1 MAPQI
6 FAGKYVVQDEIAR
19 GGMGVIYRAL
29 DRTLNRI
36 VAIKLVHAHLSGD
49 ASFVERFLR
58 EARAMARLQHDNIV
72 SIYAVEEDQQ
82 TQFLVME
89 FCAGSNLRALIR
101 HQPQLSLQDAVRLS
115 HQLASALAY
124 AHGQGII
131 HRDIKPANV
140 LVDKKGKAKLTDF
153 GIAAALDEAS
163 ITMTGQVIGTPEYMS
178 PEQARGLKLDGR
190 SDLYSLGIMMYEM
203 LTGRTP
209 YAVGSKTSILGRLAY
224 EQDELELT
232 FPATVPSMLQG
243 VVRDLVRRNPGE
255 RIPDADILANQLHEI
270 LFTIPGSPAVREVTE
285 CDATV
290 VAPVPKPAAPPSV
303 SPLDDRTIASPY
315 GTTQTSVA
323 PGVPETS
330 KHPPSVPPRHAHP
343 SPVLDETTV
352 LPAQPQPSLK
362 GPRETPSSPPRPPLP
377 ASPPALRLVP
387 WIGGGVAIVL
397 ALSGLVYFL
406 ANYGGSLQDGSG
418 SVISKKQEP
427 PSDQPAEIR
436 QPGES
441 QHSEP
446 FQQLNEER
454 KQLSEDQARLAEK
467 QRQAELQ
474 RTREEAEQRDLAS
487 RRERTTKEREAAA
500 QRARAEEEKRK
511 AQDTARLQKERQT
524 ADVAHAEEQ
533 RRNAQAQA
541 GVDRERAAAA
551 PSGIDAA
558 SQRQAAQPNLL
569 TSQMAKAFPDPQL
582 QALLNRFKQAYEH
595 HDWGTLQ
602 TLSTMTERR
611 RVNVE
616 FMFSNYTEF
625 RASIQNVT
633 QTEEGATAT
642 LVLETGT
649 RSNGET
655 IDIPPLSRKYALHIP
670 QGAGGWDRIK
680 W

>member
-36 VAIKLVHAHLSGD
+36 VAVKLVHAHLSGD

-82 TQFLVME
+82 TQYLVME

-243 VVRDLVRRNPGE
+243 VVRDLVRRNPEE

-270 LFTIPGSPAVREVTE
+270 LFTIPGSPTVKEVTE

-290 VAPVPKPAAPPSV
+290 VAPVPKPATPPSV
-303 SPLDDRTIASPY
+303 SPVDDRTIASTY

-323 PGVPETS
+323 PGVPEAS
-330 KHPPSVPPRHAHP
+330 KHPSVPPRHAHP

-352 LPAQPQPSLK
+352 LPAQPHASS
-362 GPRETPSSPPRPPLP
+362 GSPRETPSSPPRPPLP
-377 ASPPALRLVP
+377 ASPPAVRLLP

-406 ANYGGSLQDGSG
+406 ANYGGALQDGSG
-418 SVISKKQEP
+418 SVISKKPEP
-427 PSDQPAEIR
+427 PSDQAAERR

-441 QHSEP
+441 RP
-446 FQQLNEER
+446 FQQLDEER

-474 RTREEAEQRDLAS
+474 RAEDAEQRELAS
-487 RRERTTKEREAAA
+487 RRERMNKERETAA
-500 QRARAEEEKRK
+500 QRVRAEDERRK

-524 ADVAHAEEQ
+524 ADIEQRARAEEQ
-533 RRNAQAQA
+533 RRNAQAQT
-541 GVDRERAAAA
+541 GVDRERAAAV
-551 PSGIDAA
+551 PSGIDTA
-558 SQRQAAQPNLL
+558 SQRQAPQPNPP
-569 TSQMAKAFPDPQL
+569 SPHMARAFPDPQL

-602 TLSTMTERR
+602 ALSTMTERR

-616 FMFSNYTEF
+616 FMFSNYTQF
-625 RASIQNVT
+625 KASIQNVT
-633 QTEEGATAT
+633 QTDEGATAT

-655 IDIPPLSRKYALHIP
+655 IDIPPLSRKYALHIS
-670 QGAGGWDRIK
+670 QGAGGWDRIN

>member
-1 MAPQI
+1 
-6 FAGKYVVQDEIAR
+6 
-19 GGMGVIYRAL
+19 
-29 DRTLNRI
+29 
-36 VAIKLVHAHLSGD
+36 
-49 ASFVERFLR
+49 SFVERFLR

-101 HQPQLSLQDAVRLS
+101 NQPQLSLQDAVRLS

-224 EQDELELT
+224 EQDELELN
-232 FPATVPSMLQG
+232 FPPTVPSMLQG
-243 VVRDLVRRNPGE
+243 VVRDLVRRNPE
-255 RIPDADILANQLHEI
+255 ARIPDADILANQLHEI
-270 LFTIPGSPAVREVTE
+270 LFTIPGSPAVREITE
-285 CDATV
+285 GDATV
-290 VAPVPKPAAPPSV
+290 VAPVPQPAAPPSV
-303 SPLDDRTIASPY
+303 SPVDDRTIASTY

-323 PGVPETS
+323 PGVPEPS
-330 KHPPSVPPRHAHP
+330 KHPPSVPPRHSPP

-352 LPAQPQPSLK
+352 LPAQPHASL
-362 GPRETPSSPPRPPLP
+362 GHPRETPSSAPRPPLP
-377 ASPPALRLVP
+377 ASPAVRLLP

-406 ANYGGSLQDGSG
+406 ANYGGTIQDGSG

-427 PSDQPAEIR
+427 RSDQPAEIQ
-436 QPGES
+436 QPGEG
-441 QHSEP
+441 QRSEP
-446 FQQLNEER
+446 FQQLSEER

-474 RTREEAEQRDLAS
+474 RTREEAEQRELAS

-524 ADVAHAEEQ
+524 ADIEQRARAEEQ
-533 RRNAQAQA
+533 RRSAQAQA
-541 GVDRERAAAA
+541 G
-551 PSGIDAA
+551 IDTA
-558 SQRQAAQPNLL
+558 SQRQAAPLNL
-569 TSQMAKAFPDPQL
+569 SAPQVARAFPDPQL

-602 TLSTMTERR
+602 ALSTMTERR

-655 IDIPPLSRKYALHIP
+655 IEIPPLSRKYALHIP
-670 QGAGGWDRIK
+670 QGTGGWDRIK

>member
-1 MAPQI
+1 
-6 FAGKYVVQDEIAR
+6 VQDEIAR
-19 GGMGVIYRAL
+19 GGMGIIYRAL

-101 HQPQLSLQDAVRLS
+101 NQPQLSLQDAVRLS

-224 EQDELELT
+224 EQDELELN
-232 FPATVPSMLQG
+232 FPPTVPSMLQG
-243 VVRDLVRRNPGE
+243 VVRDLVRRNPE
-255 RIPDADILANQLHEI
+255 SRIPDADILANQLHEI

-285 CDATV
+285 GDATV
-290 VAPVPKPAAPPSV
+290 VAPVPQPAAPLSV
-303 SPLDDRTIASPY
+303 SPVDDRTIASTY

-323 PGVPETS
+323 PGVPEPS
-330 KHPPSVPPRHAHP
+330 KHPPSVPPRHSPP

-352 LPAQPQPSLK
+352 LPAQPHASL
-362 GPRETPSSPPRPPLP
+362 GHPRETPSSPPRPPLP
-377 ASPPALRLVP
+377 ASPAVRLTP

-406 ANYGGSLQDGSG
+406 ANYGGAIQDGSG

-427 PSDQPAEIR
+427 RSDQPAEIQ
-436 QPGES
+436 QPGEG
-441 QHSEP
+441 QRSEP
-446 FQQLNEER
+446 FQQLSEER

-474 RTREEAEQRDLAS
+474 RTREEAEQRELAS

-524 ADVAHAEEQ
+524 ADIEQRARAEEQ
-533 RRNAQAQA
+533 RRSAQAQA
-541 GVDRERAAAA
+541 A
-551 PSGIDAA
+551 IDTA
-558 SQRQAAQPNLL
+558 SQRQAAPLNL
-569 TSQMAKAFPDPQL
+569 SAPQVARAFPDPQL

-595 HDWGTLQ
+595 HDFGTLQ
-602 TLSTMTERR
+602 ALSTMTERR

-655 IDIPPLSRKYALHIP
+655 IEIPPLSRKYALHIP
-670 QGAGGWDRIK
+670 QGTGGWDRIK